1 MLCGVSAG
9 IGRGHP
15 SGRSS
20 RTSST
25 AARSMLR
32 GRRTGARASTATAC
46 TCEPTCSARL
56 ECGAGEGH
64 PRVCGLRRA
73 SICAAALALHTES
86 SSGTRSVPTASAR
99 ITNMAVLPFR
109 FSDLILS
116 GHSFSWQVLAP
127 PLLRC
132 RSEAC
137 VGAAAARG
145 TPECNAQQDNLQR
158 SVKRKTHCCFQRAT
172 RDTMQRERL
181 HSCTS

>member
-1 MLCGVSAG
+1 MATRPAG
-9 IGRGHP
+9 RRVHRARRRARCCAGGRRVRARRQTQHAYASRHAAHAVMWSGRGA
-15 SGRSS
+15 
-20 RTSST
+20 RTR
-25 AARSMLR
+25 ARV
-32 GRRTGARASTATAC
+32 C
-46 TCEPTCSARL
+46 
-56 ECGAGEGH
+56 
-64 PRVCGLRRA
+64 VCGLRRA

-158 SVKRKTHCCFQRAT
+158 SVKRKPHCCFQRAT
-172 RDTMQRERL
+172 RDMMQRERL